1 MPLWKPNAAEIA
13 KLRARVEEKTE
24 DEQLQDNY
32 FFHGLY
38 SLSEGLYANKPPA
51 NLWVKTEAGEWK
63 RLKRKLSRR
72 EWIESFFMIRTKSGK
87 IEPLKLNRAQR
98 RLEAWILRM
107 ERAGV
112 PVRIQILK
120 ARQLGF
126 STYIQAVMFH
136 ASLRGDRVR
145 SLIVADNRERS
156 ETLLQIAEIARTC
169 MPKSKDGD
177 VWEFKMK
184 SAATKSLVWTEPI
197 GSEIRITSAEAPQ
210 PGRGGTR
217 TMAHLCLAPTTPV
230 LVDDGRILKMRDVPV
245 GARVVTHTGAEARIV
260 RITCSRPDARNG
272 NGETVKITPWLGG
285 EIELTPNHPVWTE
298 RGWVRADSLRV
309 KDRVSMPV
317 RKITSETTHL
327 TMPKWVGGNLNG
339 SGSKALAMGEKVALT
354 REFGFTVGYYLAEGH
369 VVRQGARYSA
379 ISFAHHRN
387 EGAYADRACAGV
399 SGLFRSRRTNHR
411 DGCLTTTDIIYST
424 SLATLF
430 AQEFGAKDEKRIPD
444 WVFTAGVEFASGLL
458 AGYLSGDGSKQDGFQ
473 GKYRLSTM
481 CATSIRSSL
490 SVQARDLAA
499 ALGFGWAN
507 IDHKPAGVRHGR
519 NEREAWTCR
528 WTGRAARA
536 LRALV
541 GLDTAG
547 NGQQFSEKSEFKDG
561 LVWLGIRKIERGR
574 TDEVYDVEVDH
585 EDHSFRTLHFSVKN
599 SEGAFW
605 PDAHLKQM
613 GILASVPSL
622 PGTYVFDESTAN
634 GDIGTF
640 RDGFWDAW
648 HQRAIPLAKRINPW
662 HAEFYAWWEHD
673 EYYFSKSYGLR
684 TGLSKELEAEI
695 LATLN
700 DEENWLL
707 KQTTLVRWTPDTPW
721 EEVVDWHTGEK
732 KWRRVGVGPQ
742 PVSIDQLAWRRFK
755 IADKEIGGD
764 INRFNQEY
772 PSRPEVAFLASGRPV
787 FDTEIVGRYLNETAD
802 PIAVGW
808 VLEAAAE
815 DEPESV

>member
-120 ARQLGF
+120 ARQMGF

-136 ASLRGDRVR
+136 SSLRGDRVR

-156 ETLLQIAEIARTC
+156 ETLLQIAEVARTC

-217 TMAHLCLAPTTPV
+217 TMAHL
-230 LVDDGRILKMRDVPV
+230 
-245 GARVVTHTGAEARIV
+245 
-260 RITCSRPDARNG
+260 
-272 NGETVKITPWLGG
+272 
-285 EIELTPNHPVWTE
+285 
-298 RGWVRADSLRV
+298 
-309 KDRVSMPV
+309 
-317 RKITSETTHL
+317 
-327 TMPKWVGGNLNG
+327 
-339 SGSKALAMGEKVALT
+339 
-354 REFGFTVGYYLAEGH
+354 
-369 VVRQGARYSA
+369 
-379 ISFAHHRN
+379 
-387 EGAYADRACAGV
+387 
-399 SGLFRSRRTNHR
+399 
-411 DGCLTTTDIIYST
+411 
-424 SLATLF
+424 
-430 AQEFGAKDEKRIPD
+430 
-444 WVFTAGVEFASGLL
+444 
-458 AGYLSGDGSKQDGFQ
+458 
-473 GKYRLSTM
+473 
-481 CATSIRSSL
+481 
-490 SVQARDLAA
+490 
-499 ALGFGWAN
+499 
-507 IDHKPAGVRHGR
+507 
-519 NEREAWTCR
+519 
-528 WTGRAARA
+528 
-536 LRALV
+536 
-541 GLDTAG
+541 
-547 NGQQFSEKSEFKDG
+547 
-561 LVWLGIRKIERGR
+561 
-574 TDEVYDVEVDH
+574 
-585 EDHSFRTLHFSVKN
+585 